1 MCIHTY
7 LYNFNIVI
15 CIYMYM
21 CKYIFTYMLV
31 NYSFKLRNEQFF
43 FLKNSR
49 FGLWRQVYETQG
61 ITRLG
66 TG

>member
-1 MCIHTY
+1 
-7 LYNFNIVI
+7 
-15 CIYMYM
+15 
-21 CKYIFTYMLV
+21 MLV

-43 FLKNSR
+43 LKNSR
-49 FGLWRQVYETQG
+49 YGLWRQVYETQG

>member
-1 MCIHTY
+1 
-7 LYNFNIVI
+7 
-15 CIYMYM
+15 
-21 CKYIFTYMLV
+21 MLV

-43 FLKNSR
+43 FLNSR
-49 FGLWRQVYETQG
+49 YGLWRQVYETQG